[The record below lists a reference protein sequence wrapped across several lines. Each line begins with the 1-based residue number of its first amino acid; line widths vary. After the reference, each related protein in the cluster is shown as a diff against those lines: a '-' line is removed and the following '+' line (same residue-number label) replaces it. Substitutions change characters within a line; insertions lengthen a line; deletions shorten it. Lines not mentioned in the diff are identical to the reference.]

1 MVVRGAD
8 GREVTVGPGEAF
20 EAAPGHDAWVAGDE
34 PRVALDFWPRE
45 S

>member
-20 EAAPGHDAWVAGDE
+20 EVGPGHDAWVVGDE
-34 PRVALDFWPRE
+34 PCVALDFEPIA